1 MKLRGTMA
9 KLEWGAET
17 RTVEEKRQMEKR
29 AIELALMNWIKW
41 YLRFPV
47 QEYCIIPYILQDN
60 KVKERY
66 G

>member
-1 MKLRGTMA
+1 
-9 KLEWGAET
+9 
-17 RTVEEKRQMEKR
+17 MEKR

-47 QEYCIIPYILQDN
+47 QEYCIIPFILQDN